1 MDFDNNDQIFIHQ
14 YREFLQAC
22 RKGDLECVQ
31 HMIIGCENHELRN
44 SVRGNTMEDVEW
56 PPALLCASFGGHLSV
71 VQYLV
76 EELDIDVNLAYV
88 VRANSTNFRYFINSC
103 WQYGE
108 TAVMRAAHEGHLDIV
123 KYLIEQGADPTAVNQ
138 VSKLLLGRKMENE
151 FILV

>member
-103 WQYGE
+103 
-108 TAVMRAAHEGHLDIV
+108 
-123 KYLIEQGADPTAVNQ
+123 
-138 VSKLLLGRKMENE
+138 
-151 FILV
+151 